1 MAIVHGS
8 WLTENQQFFLWG
20 EMWQR
25 LEADTLPPEPE
36 LREHPFCM
44 VVPELLERLKAI
56 GGAAQTL
63 LGGDGR

>member
-1 MAIVHGS
+1 
-8 WLTENQQFFLWG
+8 
-20 EMWQR
+20 MWQR